1 MVKNKCSDLYY
12 LVQVINEQ
20 NQNGVFNLNEI
31 KPLLNNDMSIKRV
44 PKNEIIHPGEIDVDY
59 ACYIIRGSFFKYRI
73 EKKGGINF
81 LSKEKAPTW
90 SCLDKI
96 LDPEHSNFVEA
107 KALEECTVLYV
118 KRDYIIRCLEENSRF
133 VLGMLKDM
141 LTLTSTMSMKSD
153 RLLFN
158 DAKEHL
164 LFYILEYWN
173 RTNKGEKRCRIEMK
187 NDYIAAELG
196 VNVRTIYRTKKVLE
210 DEGLITLEKGK
221 IFVKQEQ
228 IEQIK
233 LKLYN

>member
-12 LVQVINEQ
+12 LVKVINEQ
-20 NQNGVFNLNEI
+20 NQKGVFNLNEI

-59 ACYIIRGSFFKYRI
+59 ACYIIRGSFFKYRT

-81 LSKEKAPTW
+81 LSKEKAPAW

-96 LDPEHSNFVEA
+96 LDPE
-107 KALEECTVLYV
+107 
-118 KRDYIIRCLEENSRF
+118 RDYIIRCLEENSRF

-173 RTNKGEKRCRIEMK
+173 RTNQGKKRCRIEMK

-228 IEQIK
+228 IGQIK
-233 LKLYN
+233 SKLYN

>member
-1 MVKNKCSDLYY
+1 M
-12 LVQVINEQ
+12 
-20 NQNGVFNLNEI
+20 
-31 KPLLNNDMSIKRV
+31 
-44 PKNEIIHPGEIDVDY
+44 
-59 ACYIIRGSFFKYRI
+59 
-73 EKKGGINF
+73 
-81 LSKEKAPTW
+81 SKEKAPTW

-118 KRDYIIRCLEENSRF
+118 KRDYIIRCLEENSKF

-228 IEQIK
+228 IGQIK
-233 LKLYN
+233 SKLYN